1 MNVPFADAGSSAL
14 QPNKFVVPFP
24 EEGRRS
30 GKESTPHGGS
40 LQKSSVAMSD
50 AIWLGVER
58 NWSTIPTAAD
68 YYQIPIPKFSVT
80 PCSLCL
86 CGKSNPLCP
95 PCPPLRS
102 PLPVLFPELARAG
115 SFHLAEKASEI
126 RGVFEAELVSN
137 F

>member
-40 LQKSSVAMSD
+40 VQKSSVAMSA

-58 NWSTIPTAAD
+58 NSSTIPTAAD
-68 YYQIPIPKFSVT
+68 YYQIPIP
-80 PCSLCL
+80 
-86 CGKSNPLCP
+86 N
-95 PCPPLRS
+95 
-102 PLPVLFPELARAG
+102 FP
-115 SFHLAEKASEI
+115 
-126 RGVFEAELVSN
+126 
-137 F
+137 

>member
-1 MNVPFADAGSSAL
+1 MDLP
-14 QPNKFVVPFP
+14 Q
-24 EEGRRS
+24 RRR
-30 GKESTPHGGS
+30 EHGVTEILELG
-40 LQKSSVAMSD
+40 SD
-50 AIWLGVER
+50 ANPLRSVGRPRNSRGVLSFPPWR
-58 NWSTIPTAAD
+58 PFRRKAD
-68 YYQIPIPKFSVT
+68 HGFNDDYWKQPDPSSNPNSKISVT

-86 CGKSNPLCP
+86 CGKSNPPCP
-95 PCPPLRS
+95 PSPPLRS

>member
-40 LQKSSVAMSD
+40 LQKSSAAMSD

-80 PCSLCL
+80 PVLCVSVVNPIL
-86 CGKSNPLCP
+86 CALLAPLCA
-95 PCPPLRS
+95 
-102 PLPVLFPELARAG
+102 LPYRYCSRNSRGLDPSTWRKRRVKYEG
-115 SFHLAEKASEI
+115 SSKPSW
-126 RGVFEAELVSN
+126 
-137 F
+137 